1 MNLTTLFLV
10 FAKFGCISFGG
21 GFVLV
26 PILIA
31 EMVEKRQVI
40 SMEVFGNLVSIAQVT
55 PGPIGINSA
64 TYIGYL
70 QGGIPGAL
78 LASLGL
84 IFPSLVLGPLAFYS
98 IARWKDSLPVS
109 GMLKGIR
116 PASLALVFFAMF
128 LFMGMSVF
136 TSQIPFRA
144 VLDLIRTGSASIPAD
159 FRISPGGLTICAA
172 VLLLLRKTKLSST
185 VLIVLSAAAGALL
198 CR

>member
-1 MNLTTLFLV
+1 MNPGTLFLI
-10 FAKFGCISFGG
+10 FAKYGCICFGG

-26 PILIA
+26 PMLIA

-55 PGPIGINSA
+55 PGPIGINAA

-70 QGGIPGAL
+70 QGGVPGSL

-84 IFPSLVLGPLAFYS
+84 VFPSLVLGPLAFYS
-98 IARWKDSLPVS
+98 IARWKDSLLVS

-136 TSQIPFRA
+136 TAQIPFEA
-144 VLDLIRTGSASIPAD
+144 LIELVKTGRASIPAG
-159 FRISPGGLTICAA
+159 FGISWGGLGIAAA
-172 VLLLLRKTKLSST
+172 VLLLMWKTKLSST
-185 VLIVLSAAAGALL
+185 VLILLSAAAGALL

>member
-64 TYIGYL
+64 TFIGYL
-70 QGGIPGAL
+70 QGGVPGGVI
-78 LASLGL
+78 ASLGL

-98 IARWKDSLPVS
+98 IARWKDSLLVS

-116 PASLALVFFAMF
+116 PASLALVFYAVF

-136 TSQIPFRA
+136 TAQIPFQA
-144 VLDLIRTGSASIPAD
+144 LVDLIKTGTASIPAG
-159 FRISPGGLTICAA
+159 FGISWGGLVICAA
-172 VLLLLRKTKLSST
+172 VMLLMWKTKISST
-185 VLIVLSAAAGALL
+185 VLILLSAAAGALL

>member
-1 MNLTTLFLV
+1 MNPVSLFLI
-10 FAKFGCISFGG
+10 FFKFGCISFGG

-31 EMVEKRQVI
+31 EIVEKRHLI
-40 SMEVFGNLVSIAQVT
+40 SMDVFGNLVSIAQVT

-70 QGGIPGAL
+70 QSGVPGAL

-84 IFPSLVLGPLAFYS
+84 IFPSLLLGPAAFYS
-98 IARWKDSLPVS
+98 IARWKDSLMVS
-109 GMLKGIR
+109 GMLKGVR

-136 TSQIPFRA
+136 TAQIPFGM
-144 VLDLIRTGSASIPAD
+144 LIELLKTGAATLPSD
-159 FRISPGGLTICAA
+159 FRISPGGLGICIA
-172 VLLLLRKTKLSST
+172 VMLLMWKTRLST
-185 VLIVLSAAAGALL
+185 TGLIVLSAAAGAWL

>member
-70 QGGIPGAL
+70 QGGIPGGVI
-78 LASLGL
+78 ASLGL

-98 IARWKDSLPVS
+98 IARWKDSLLVS

-116 PASLALVFFAMF
+116 PASLALVFYAVF

-136 TSQIPFRA
+136 TAQIPFDA
-144 VLDLIRTGSASIPAD
+144 LIDLVKTGTASIPAG
-159 FRISPGGLTICAA
+159 FGISWGGLLICAA
-172 VLLLLRKTKLSST
+172 VMLLMWKTKISST
-185 VLIVLSAAAGALL
+185 VLILLSAAAGALL

>member
-1 MNLTTLFLV
+1 MNLSTLFLV
-10 FAKFGCISFGG
+10 FVKFGCISFGG

-31 EMVEKRQVI
+31 EMVEKRHVI
-40 SMEVFGNLVSIAQVT
+40 SMDVFGNLVSIAQVT
-55 PGPIGINSA
+55 PGPIGINAA

-70 QGGIPGAL
+70 QGGVPGAV

-84 IFPSLVLGPLAFYS
+84 VFPSLVLGPLAFYS
-98 IARWKDSLPVS
+98 IARWKNSLLVS
-109 GMLKGIR
+109 GMLRGIR

-136 TSQIPFRA
+136 TARIPLEALF
-144 VLDLIRTGSASIPAD
+144 DLVKTGTASIPAD
-159 FRISPGGLTICAA
+159 FRLSFGGLTIFLA
-172 VLLLLRKTKLSST
+172 VLLLMWKTKLSST
-185 VLIVLSAAAGALL
+185 VLILLSAAAGALL

>member
-40 SMEVFGNLVSIAQVT
+40 SMDVFGNLVSIAQVT
-55 PGPIGINSA
+55 PGPVGINSA

-70 QGGIPGAL
+70 QGGVPGGII
-78 LASLGL
+78 ASLGL

-98 IARWKDSLPVS
+98 IARWKDSLPVA

-116 PASLALVFFAMF
+116 PASLALVFYAVF

-136 TSQIPFRA
+136 TAQIPFQA
-144 VLDLIRTGSASIPAD
+144 LVDLIKTGTASLPAG
-159 FRISPGGLTICAA
+159 FGISWGGLVICAA
-172 VLLLLRKTKLSST
+172 VMLLMWKTKISST
-185 VLIVLSAAAGALL
+185 VLILLSAAAGALL

>member
-40 SMEVFGNLVSIAQVT
+40 SMDVFGNLVSIAQVT
-55 PGPIGINSA
+55 PGPVGINSA

-70 QGGIPGAL
+70 QGGVPGGVI
-78 LASLGL
+78 ASLGL

-98 IARWKDSLPVS
+98 IARWKDSLPVA

-116 PASLALVFFAMF
+116 PASLALVFYAVF

-136 TSQIPFRA
+136 TAQIPFQA
-144 VLDLIRTGSASIPAD
+144 LVDLIKTGTASIPAG
-159 FRISPGGLTICAA
+159 FGISWGGLMICAA
-172 VLLLLRKTKLSST
+172 VMLLMWKTKISST
-185 VLIVLSAAAGALL
+185 VLILLSAAAGAFL
-198 CR
+198 CC

>member
-1 MNLTTLFLV
+1 MNPTALFLT

-40 SMEVFGNLVSIAQVT
+40 TMDVFGNLVSVAQVT

-70 QGGIPGAL
+70 QGGIPGGVI
-78 LASLGL
+78 ASLGL

-98 IARWKDSLPVS
+98 IARWKDSLLVS

-136 TSQIPFRA
+136 TAQIPFPA
-144 VLDLIRTGSASIPAD
+144 LIDLLKTGTASIPAD
-159 FRISPGGLTICAA
+159 FRISRGGLGICAA
-172 VLLLLRKTKLSST
+172 VMLLMWKTKLSST
-185 VLIVLSAAAGALL
+185 VLILLSAAAGALL

>member
-70 QGGIPGAL
+70 QGGIPGGVI
-78 LASLGL
+78 ASLGL

-98 IARWKDSLPVS
+98 IARWKDSLLVS

-136 TSQIPFRA
+136 TAQIPFHA
-144 VLDLIRTGSASIPAD
+144 LIDLVKTGTASIPAD
-159 FRISPGGLTICAA
+159 FRISWGGLGICAA
-172 VLLLLRKTKLSST
+172 VMLLMWKTKLSST
-185 VLIVLSAAAGALL
+185 VLILLSAAAGALL
-198 CR
+198 CG

>member
-40 SMEVFGNLVSIAQVT
+40 SLEVFGNLVSIAQVT
-55 PGPIGINSA
+55 PGPIGINAA

-70 QGGIPGAL
+70 QGGVPGAL

-84 IFPSLVLGPLAFYS
+84 IVPSLILGPLAFYS
-98 IARWKDSLPVS
+98 IARWKDSLLVT

-136 TSQIPFRA
+136 TAQIPFGA
-144 VLDLIRTGSASIPAD
+144 LVDLLKTGTASIPAD
-159 FRISPGGLTICAA
+159 FRISFGGLGICVA
-172 VLLLLRKTKLSST
+172 VLLLMWKTKLSST
-185 VLIVLSAAAGALL
+185 VLILLSAAAGALL

>member
-1 MNLTTLFLV
+1 MNLSTLFLV
-10 FAKFGCISFGG
+10 FAKFGCVCFGG

-26 PILIA
+26 PLLIA

-55 PGPIGINSA
+55 PGPVGINAA

-70 QGGIPGAL
+70 QGGVPGSL

-84 IFPSLVLGPLAFYS
+84 VFPSLVLGPLAFYS
-98 IARWKDSLPVS
+98 VARWKNSLLVS

-136 TSQIPFRA
+136 TAQIPFQA
-144 VLDLIRTGSASIPAD
+144 LIDLLKTGTASIPAD
-159 FRISPGGLTICAA
+159 FRISPGGLGITAA
-172 VLLLLRKTKLSST
+172 VLVLMWKTKLSST
-185 VLIVLSAAAGALL
+185 VLILLSAAAGALL

>member
-40 SMEVFGNLVSIAQVT
+40 SMEVFGNLVSVAQVT
-55 PGPIGINSA
+55 PGPIGINAA

-70 QGGIPGAL
+70 QSGVPGSL
-78 LASLGL
+78 MASLGL
-84 IFPSLVLGPLAFYS
+84 IFPSLLLGPLAFYA
-98 IARWKDSLPVS
+98 IARWKDSLLVS
-109 GMLKGIR
+109 GMLKGVR
-116 PASLALVFFAMF
+116 PASLALVFYAFF
-128 LFMGMSVF
+128 LFLGMSVF
-136 TSQIPFRA
+136 TAQIPFEA
-144 VLDLIRTGSASIPAD
+144 LVDLVKTGTASLPAG
-159 FRISPGGLTICAA
+159 FGLSWGALAIFAA
-172 VLLLLRKTKLSST
+172 VLILMWKTKLSST
-185 VLIVLSAAAGALL
+185 VLILLSAAAGALL

>member
-21 GFVLV
+21 GFVLI

-55 PGPIGINSA
+55 PGPVGINAA

-70 QGGIPGAL
+70 QGGVPGGVV
-78 LASLGL
+78 ASLGL

-98 IARWKDSLPVS
+98 IARWKDSLPVT

-136 TSQIPFRA
+136 TAQIPFGA
-144 VLDLIRTGSASIPAD
+144 LLELVKTGTASIPEN
-159 FRISPGGLTICAA
+159 FRISWGGLGICLA
-172 VLLLLRKTKLSST
+172 VMLLKWKTKLSST
-185 VLIVLSAAAGALL
+185 VLILLSAAAGALL

>member
-1 MNLTTLFLV
+1 MNPATLFLV
-10 FAKFGCISFGG
+10 FAKFGCICFGG

-26 PILIA
+26 PLLIA

-55 PGPIGINSA
+55 PGPIGINAA

-70 QGGIPGAL
+70 QGGVPGSL

-84 IFPSLVLGPLAFYS
+84 VFPSLVLGPLAFYS
-98 IARWKDSLPVS
+98 IARWKDSLVVS

-136 TSQIPFRA
+136 TAQIPFQS
-144 VLDLIRTGSASIPAD
+144 LIDLVKTGRASIPAG
-159 FRISPGGLTICAA
+159 FGISWGGLVIAAA
-172 VLLLLRKTKLSST
+172 VLLLMWKTKLSST
-185 VLIVLSAAAGALL
+185 LLILLSAAAGALL

>member
-1 MNLTTLFLV
+1 MSPATLFLI
-10 FAKFGCISFGG
+10 FAKYGCVCFGG

-26 PILIA
+26 PLLIA
-31 EMVEKRQVI
+31 EMVEKRHAI
-40 SMEVFGNLVSIAQVT
+40 SMEVFGNLVSVAQVT
-55 PGPIGINSA
+55 PGPIGINAA

-70 QGGIPGAL
+70 QGGVTGSL

-84 IFPSLVLGPLAFYS
+84 VFPSLVLGPLAFYS
-98 IARWKDSLPVS
+98 VSRWKDSLLVS

-136 TSQIPFRA
+136 TAQIPFDA
-144 VLDLIRTGSASIPAD
+144 LAELVKTGRASIPAD
-159 FRISPGGLTICAA
+159 FRISPGGLGITAA
-172 VLLLLRKTKLSST
+172 VLLLMWKTKLSST
-185 VLIVLSAAAGALL
+185 VLILLSAAAGALL

>member
-1 MNLTTLFLV
+1 MSQATLFLV
-10 FAKFGCISFGG
+10 FAKFGCICFGG

-26 PILIA
+26 PLLIA

-40 SMEVFGNLVSIAQVT
+40 SMDVFGNLVSIAQVT
-55 PGPIGINSA
+55 PGPIGINAA

-70 QGGIPGAL
+70 QGGVSGSL

-84 IFPSLVLGPLAFYS
+84 VFPSLVLGPLAFYS
-98 IARWKDSLPVS
+98 IARWKDSLLVS

-136 TSQIPFRA
+136 TAQIPFQA
-144 VLDLIRTGSASIPAD
+144 LIDLLKTGTVSIPAD
-159 FRISPGGLTICAA
+159 FRISPGGLGITAA
-172 VLLLLRKTKLSST
+172 VLLLMWKTKLSST
-185 VLIVLSAAAGALL
+185 VLILLSAAAGALL

>member
-10 FAKFGCISFGG
+10 FVKFGCISFGG

-31 EMVEKRQVI
+31 EMVEKRHVI

-98 IARWKDSLPVS
+98 IARWKDSLLVS

-116 PASLALVFFAMF
+116 PASLALVFFAVF

-136 TSQIPFRA
+136 TAQIPFDA
-144 VLDLIRTGSASIPAD
+144 IWNGIKTGTVSIPAD
-159 FRISPGGLTICAA
+159 FRISPGGLGICAA
-172 VLLLLRKTKLSST
+172 AMLLMWKTKLSST
-185 VLIVLSAAAGALL
+185 VLILLSAAAGALF

>member
-1 MNLTTLFLV
+1 MNLSTLFLV

-31 EMVEKRQVI
+31 EMVEKRHVI
-40 SMEVFGNLVSIAQVT
+40 TMDVFGNLVSIAQVT

-70 QGGIPGAL
+70 QGGVPGGV

-84 IFPSLVLGPLAFYS
+84 VFPSLVLGPLAFYS
-98 IARWKDSLPVS
+98 IARWKDSLLVS

-136 TSQIPFRA
+136 TARIPLEALF
-144 VLDLIRTGSASIPAD
+144 DLAATGTASIPAD
-159 FRISPGGLTICAA
+159 FRLSFGGLTIFLA
-172 VLLLLRKTKLSST
+172 VLLMMWKTKLSST
-185 VLIVLSAAAGALL
+185 VLILLSAAAGALL